1 MTRSITLMVFEDPGH
16 AWVRFSK
23 KRLAELG
30 IADKISAYSYQNG
43 NNAFLEED
51 LDLSTLAKALRE
63 RGYEITYKSNRTDR
77 SSKIRNFDRYQT
89 TKS

>member
-1 MTRSITLMVFEDPGH
+1 MSRTITLLVFEDPGH

-30 IADKISAYSYQNG
+30 IADKITSFSYQNG

-51 LDLSTLAKALRE
+51 YDLSILANALRE
-63 RGYEITYKSNRTDR
+63 RGYEIKYNTNRTNR
-77 SSKIRNFDRYQT
+77 SSKIRNFDRYCN
-89 TKS
+89 

>member
-1 MTRSITLMVFEDPGH
+1 MSRTITLLVFEDPGH

-30 IADKISAYSYQNG
+30 IADKITSFSYQNG

-51 LDLSTLAKALRE
+51 YDLSILANALRE
-63 RGYEITYKSNRTDR
+63 RGYEIKYNTNRTDR
-77 SSKIRNFDRYQT
+77 SSKIRKFDRYCN
-89 TKS
+89 

>member
-1 MTRSITLMVFEDPGH
+1 MSRTITLLVFEDPGH

-30 IADKISAYSYQNG
+30 IADKITSFSYQNG

-51 LDLSTLAKALRE
+51 YDLSILANALRE
-63 RGYEITYKSNRTDR
+63 RGYEIKYNTNRTDR
-77 SSKIRNFDRYQT
+77 SSKIRNFDRYCN
-89 TKS
+89 